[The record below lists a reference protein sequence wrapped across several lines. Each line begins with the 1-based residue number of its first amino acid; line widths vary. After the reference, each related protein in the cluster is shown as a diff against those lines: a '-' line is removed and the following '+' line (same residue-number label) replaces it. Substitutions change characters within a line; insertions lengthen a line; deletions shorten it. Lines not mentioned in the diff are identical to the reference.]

1 MAKAPTKAPKKT
13 PAKKGNAADAL
24 EGVDASNGATTTET
38 ETKTASK
45 APVKLTAAA
54 RKKILAVP
62 DLPKDAIAETCQAIE
77 SLKSNEALPLAQQL
91 IDSNDYNE
99 FKLGGI
105 LAVIDANAYW
115 KESGAENFKS
125 FIETEFNL
133 QYRKAMYLMSIYNCL
148 VESGVEWEQV
158 KDLGW
163 TKLKE
168 ICGKLTL
175 ENVETWVELARKST
189 TVQLIAEIKNRDGDG
204 NLKEPKPDRDETDTP
219 EVSTRTFQVHTEQ
232 KTTIN
237 DAVAKARDEVGTEHD
252 NTAITHICE
261 QYLQGKLGKKA
272 TGAKAKPWK
281 DQIKELHDK
290 DEDTA
295 LETVIEFVAEL
306 YPELD
311 FTVAPAEESEEEET
325 EE

>member
-1 MAKAPTKAPKKT
+1 MANKAPTKPSQ
-13 PAKKGNAADAL
+13 KKGNAADAL
-24 EGVDASNGATTTET
+24 EATDKGNGATVT
-38 ETKTASK
+38 ETKSESK
-45 APVKLTAAA
+45 APVKLTAAK

-62 DLPKDAIAETCQAIE
+62 DLPTDAIAEICQAIE
-77 SLKSNEALPLAQQL
+77 SLQAKEALPLAQQL
-91 IDSNDYNE
+91 IESNDYNE

-105 LAVIDANAYW
+105 LAVIDVNSYW
-115 KESGAENFKS
+115 KESGEENFKA
-125 FIETEFNL
+125 FIESQFNL
-133 QYRKAMYLMSIYNCL
+133 QYRKAMYLMNIYNCL

-175 ENVETWVELARKST
+175 ENVDTWVELAKKCT

-204 NLKEPKPDRDETDTP
+204 NLKEPKADKDEADTP
-219 EVSTRTFQVHTEQ
+219 EVSTRTFQVHIEQ
-232 KTTIN
+232 KQTIN
-237 DAVAKARDEVGTEHD
+237 DAVGKAKEELGTEHD
-252 NTAITHICE
+252 NSAITHICE

-272 TGAKAKPWK
+272 PAAKAKPWK
-281 DQIKELHDK
+281 TQIQDLHDK
-290 DEDTA
+290 DEDKA
-295 LETVIEFVAEL
+295 LEEVIEFVAGL

-311 FTVAPAEESEEEET
+311 FTVAPAGDADGEEEEEQA